1 MSRVLRFDSNGDPFL
16 GDPDDKIIAFHPRVS
31 PLVNLYEIVDEKG
44 EAIWGGNDT
53 HEAIRYL
60 RSSPVNCRILVSGWE
75 SDDEDA
81 HLVGQPIDITKL
93 VYAVLAI
100 SQ

>member
-1 MSRVLRFDSNGDPFL
+1 MSE
-16 GDPDDKIIAFHPRVS
+16 IIAFHPRVS

-60 RSSPVNCRILVSGWE
+60 RSSPVNCRVLVSGWD
-75 SDDEDA
+75 SDEEDA
-81 HLVGQPIDITKL
+81 HLGRPVHWISPRL
-93 VYAVLAI
+93 SLLRWRWAV
-100 SQ
+100 